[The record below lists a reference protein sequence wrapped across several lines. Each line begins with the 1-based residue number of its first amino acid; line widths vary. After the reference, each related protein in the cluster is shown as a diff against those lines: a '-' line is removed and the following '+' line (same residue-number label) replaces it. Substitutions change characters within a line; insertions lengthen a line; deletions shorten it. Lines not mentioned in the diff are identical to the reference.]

1 MKQLSH
7 ASVFLAQFLRHPLR
21 VGSLVP
27 SSPLLARS
35 LIPDGLLAE
44 ARLVVELGPG
54 TGVVTGELIRVKPL
68 SCRYLGIELN
78 RSFVRLLQERFP
90 SEQFHHGDAAVLSD
104 ILTAYGH
111 GRADIIVSSIPLTN
125 LPERRALSVID
136 VFASCLEDGGT
147 FTTYIYSHN
156 LLLARNRRTLG
167 ALRALF
173 ARTELSVVMAN
184 FPPAVIIKCYR
195 PRSG

>member
-27 SSPLLARS
+27 SSSLLARS
-35 LIPDGLLAE
+35 LIPDAILAE
-44 ARLVVELGPG
+44 AQLIVELGPG
-54 TGVVTGELIRVKPL
+54 TGVVTGELIRAKPNT
-68 SCRYLGIELN
+68 CRYLGIELN

-90 SEQFHHGDAAVLSD
+90 REQFHHGDAAALSD
-104 ILTAYGH
+104 ILRAYGH
-111 GRADIIVSSIPLTN
+111 GKADIIVSSIPLTN
-125 LPERRALSVID
+125 LSERRALSSID
-136 VFASCLEDGGT
+136 IFASCLEDGGA
-147 FTTYIYSHN
+147 FTTYIYCHN

-167 ALRALF
+167 ALRSLF
-173 ARTELSVVMAN
+173 ARTELSVVIVN
-184 FPPAVIIKCYR
+184 FPPAVVIKCYR